1 MVKEIAIYLEGG
13 GDKPETLTP
22 FRRGMNAFLRPL
34 VDAARKKRI
43 RWRIIPCGGRSQT
56 YDAFKNALK
65 TEPDVFNVLL
75 VDAEESVKD
84 RNKPWAHLKQRKGGE
99 WSKPAK
105 ATDEQCQLMVVTME
119 TWFLADAEAL
129 TNLFRETRGF
139 DASAFPAMPV
149 EPSPPKPGEA
159 PIPPKPATFL
169 ESKNK
174 SAVNAIFKKAFKGTQ
189 AREYRKI
196 VDGARMLEVVDPAK
210 VRKQCPSCERLF
222 LTLEKQLGF

>member
-22 FRRGMNAFLRPL
+22 FRQGMSVFLKPL
-34 VDAARKKRI
+34 ADAAGEKRI
-43 RWRIIPCGGRSQT
+43 RWKIIPCGGRSQT

-84 RNKPWAHLKQRKGGE
+84 RNKPWAHLKQRRGDE

-105 ATDEQCQLMVVTME
+105 ATDEQCHLMVVTME
-119 TWFLADAEAL
+119 TWFLADAEGLAK
-129 TNLFRETRGF
+129 LFRKTKGF

-149 EPSPPKPGEA
+149 EPSPPKPGES
-159 PIPPKPATFL
+159 PRPPKPAAFL
-169 ESKNK
+169 ESKSK
-174 SAVNAIFKKAFKGTQ
+174 SAVNAILKKAFKGTQ
-189 AREYRKI
+189 AGEYRKI
-196 VDGARMLEVVDPAK
+196 DDGARMLKAVDPAK